1 MVREPPL
8 ANERPT
14 ELELIQAP
22 DHDWFPLNAPPA
34 DPAVRLQA
42 LPVHPRTSKCVHA
55 RMLSVHAVIAVV
67 PGSGEIR
74 IPYIRRKDSG
84 DFALFMDALV
94 TELGDHPV
102 RFTNVFMDDT
112 DAAEAYDNLERYL
125 DEVAPDMND
134 VGDMDD
140 RRRLEDVLDGFT
152 HEVEDWG
159 RDDADTLVGQW
170 DTDRERNNDH
180 D

>member
-14 ELELIQAP
+14 ELELKNAP
-22 DHDWFPLNAPPA
+22 DHDWFPMDNPPS
-34 DPAVRLQA
+34 DPMARVQA

-74 IPYIRRKDSG
+74 IPYIRRKDKG

-94 TELGDHPV
+94 TELGGHPV
-102 RFTNVFMDDT
+102 RFTNVFMSDSEGT
-112 DAAEAYDNLERYL
+112 EAYDNLERYL
-125 DEVAPDMND
+125 DELNPAMND
-134 VGDMDD
+134 VD
-140 RRRLEDVLDGFT
+140 RENKARLETVLDGFT

-159 RDDADTLVGQW
+159 RDVADTLVGTW
-170 DTDRERNNDH
+170 DATRERNSDH